1 MKINR
6 RRILSMLGMSPA
18 LLAGAT
24 AEARA
29 AANVDKAAE
38 AGTPAD
44 AARAAKGAASVEVG
58 GAKLV
63 AFNPKGTPPSIQ
75 LIPMAP
81 RPSTLDGKTVY
92 LVDTGFG
99 GGGMLLQ
106 QIQLWFGRNMPS
118 VTTVFKRKAGPYA
131 EDDPKLWAEIK
142 EKGNAA
148 IMAIGH

>member
-1 MKINR
+1 
-6 RRILSMLGMSPA
+6 MS
-18 LLAGAT
+18 
-24 AEARA
+24 RC
-29 AANVDKAAE
+29 
-38 AGTPAD
+38 GT
-44 AARAAKGAASVEVG
+44 
-58 GAKLV
+58 KLV

-81 RPSTLDGKTVY
+81 RLSTLDGKTVY